1 MKTFNAV
8 TVILMG
14 TIFASCSSGPFAG
27 KVQQAPDAPLVT
39 RNYVLRDR
47 SHELPPQWAS
57 DFEAYNAQ
65 MQAMPDKYFWN
76 ETDDSNNRMAGCNV
90 AKIKAT
96 TKISQQ
102 ISSYV
107 FSEIKDT
114 TEGARAIDKMSSD
127 GSTLKNE
134 YSEKLVQQSKN
145 ILSGVEHVGT
155 VWEERDYTQAGGAA
169 SVFTCKVLV
178 KIPKKTLDDSIKKV
192 TKFAI
197 EKLPLSKEDKIAVNT
212 KTADVSETNMV
223 VDSAAPSGM

>member
-1 MKTFNAV
+1 MKTFSAV

-14 TIFASCSSGPFAG
+14 TIFASCSSGPYAG
-27 KVQQAPDAPLVT
+27 KVQQAADVPLVS

-47 SHELPPQWAS
+47 SHEIPPQWAT

-65 MQAMPDKYFWN
+65 MQAAPDTYFWS
-76 ETDDSNNRMAGCNV
+76 DSNNRMAGCNV
-90 AKIKAT
+90 SKMKANV
-96 TKISQQ
+96 KISQQ

-127 GSTLKNE
+127 GSSLKND
-134 YSEKLVQQSKN
+134 YSEKLMQQSKN
-145 ILSGVEHVGT
+145 VLSGVEHVGT

-169 SVFTCKVLV
+169 SVFTCKTLV

-192 TKFAI
+192 TKYAI
-197 EKLPLSKEDKIAVNT
+197 EKLPLTKEEKIAVST
-212 KTADVSETNMV
+212 KTSDVSEKEMLA
-223 VDSAAPSGM
+223 DSAAPAGM